1 MDRLLAKAAN
11 ADKNRCGTGGERSA
25 GGVVVSSNKTPFKP
39 TGMGAELGLAD
50 TLYTLEE
57 IATQMRAML
66 TVALSE
72 GFNNW
77 VPEIRNS
84 YFSAARQKAVEIEE
98 AVARALG
105 HLDNERQK
113 EAADD

>member
-1 MDRLLAKAAN
+1 MRAPSLDAARR
-11 ADKNRCGTGGERSA
+11 K
-25 GGVVVSSNKTPFKP
+25 
-39 TGMGAELGLAD
+39 LAD

-72 GFNNW
+72 GSTIGCQRS
-77 VPEIRNS
+77 ENS

-113 EAADD
+113 EGGAIEDKMK